1 MTRTPGI
8 PAGLRGLGRGTLR
21 WLVGPVLVVLGA
33 TASLNAQEAGWRVR
47 LEPTYQGLRGHD
59 QHVLTIHH
67 ADVGSSLG
75 RKSAVTLDTRSG
87 AAYRA
92 ELRYATGR
100 WAWGTEFLWFQ
111 TRQESPALTR
121 SGAGGGD
128 LVTFEVAD
136 RAFTSTGPGEVA
148 YFRILEDTELALW
161 TLDLYGERT
170 LVESGDGRLALRF
183 GVRFAD
189 FDNDYRAVAGLENT
203 IGTRFD
209 AESNYGRMT
218 GPLVGVA
225 GTIRLGRASVEG
237 YVGQSVVLGDAA
249 FNTQARD
256 FTGPFGGSPAYV
268 AEEAFGTSEEVAI
281 PITELQARARY
292 GLTGWLALGAG
303 VSAASWADVGV
314 PPGAVPGVGGDQ
326 VLHENTLVFLGLS
339 GFVEL
344 RF

>member
-1 MTRTPGI
+1 MTRTSGI
-8 PAGLRGLGRGTLR
+8 AAELRGLGRVSLR
-21 WLVGPVLVVLGA
+21 WLVGSAVVVVGV
-33 TASLNAQEAGWRVR
+33 TAPLDAQEAGWRVR

-100 WAWGTEFLWFQ
+100 WAWGSEFLWFQ
-111 TRQESPALTR
+111 TRQESPALAR

-136 RAFTSTGPGEVA
+136 RTFTSTGPGEVA

-170 LVESGDGRLALRF
+170 LAESGGGRLALRF

-189 FDNDYRAVAGLENT
+189 FDNDYRAVAGLENSL
-203 IGTRFD
+203 GTRFD
-209 AESNYGRMT
+209 AESNYGRMM
-218 GPLVGVA
+218 GPLLGVA
-225 GTIRLGRASVEG
+225 GTFRLGRAWLEG
-237 YVGQSVVLGDAA
+237 YLGQSVVLGDAA

-256 FTGPFGGSPAYV
+256 FTGPFGGSPDYV

-281 PITELQARARY
+281 PISELQARARY
-292 GLTGWLALGAG
+292 GLTRWLALGVG

-314 PPGAVPGVGGDQ
+314 PPGVVPGAGGDQ

-339 GFVEL
+339 GFVEI

>member
-1 MTRTPGI
+1 M
-8 PAGLRGLGRGTLR
+8 
-21 WLVGPVLVVLGA
+21 VGPALVALAAAVPA
-33 TASLNAQEAGWRVR
+33 RAQDPGWTVR

-67 ADVGSSLG
+67 VDVASSLD

-87 AAYRA
+87 SAYRA
-92 ELRYATGR
+92 ELRYTAGR
-100 WAWGTEFLWFQ
+100 WAWGSEFLWFQ
-111 TRQESPALTR
+111 TRQESPGLTR

-128 LVTFEVAD
+128 LVAFEVAD
-136 RAFTSTGPGEVA
+136 RTFTSTGPGEVA
-148 YFRILEDTELALW
+148 YFRLLEDTELALW

-170 LVESGDGRLALRF
+170 LAESGGGRLALRF
-183 GVRFAD
+183 GIRFAD

-225 GTIRLGRASVEG
+225 GTIRLGRAWVEG
-237 YVGQSVVLGDAA
+237 YLGQSVVLGEAA
-249 FNTQARD
+249 FNVQARD
-256 FTGPFGGSPAYV
+256 FTGPFGGSPDYV

-281 PITELQARARY
+281 PITEFQARARY
-292 GLTGWLALGAG
+292 DLTGLLSFG
-303 VSAASWADVGV
+303 VGIHAASWGDVGV
-314 PPGAVPGVGGDQ
+314 PPGVVPMAGGDQ
-326 VLHENTLVFLGLS
+326 ALLENTLVFLGFS